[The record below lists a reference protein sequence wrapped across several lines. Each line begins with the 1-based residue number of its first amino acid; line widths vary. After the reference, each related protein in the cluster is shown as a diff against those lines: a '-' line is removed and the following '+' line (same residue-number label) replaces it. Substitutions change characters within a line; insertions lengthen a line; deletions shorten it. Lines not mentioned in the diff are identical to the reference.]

1 LGQQPNIELTDAER
15 PRHVL
20 ETAPARRWRPTK
32 PGLVTS
38 PEEKPIGGTF
48 GTVGPDPGWAWR
60 VIGEFELP
68 SNDPDL
74 RAVVGALAMARAA
87 AAGRGA
93 IREDIEVALALCGY
107 WEDAPHQVVERR
119 KRWLAAVPHDRRPG
133 QTAVAEVDVDLL
145 LKQPEQVHYLLTHG
159 QGSHPDRSAN

>member
-1 LGQQPNIELTDAER
+1 MGQQPNIELTDAER

-38 PEEKPIGGTF
+38 PEEKPTGGTF

-60 VIGEFELP
+60 VIGEFDLP
-68 SNDPDL
+68 SDDPEP
-74 RAVVGALAMARAA
+74 RPVVAALAMARAA
-87 AAGRGA
+87 AWGRGA
-93 IREDIEVALALCGY
+93 IRADIAVALALCGY
-107 WEDAPHQVVERR
+107 WDAAPTEIVERG

-133 QTAVAEVDVDLL
+133 QTAVTEVDTDLL
-145 LKQPEQVHYLLTHG
+145 LKKPEQVHYLLTRGHG
-159 QGSHPDRSAN
+159 SDSDTSAN